1 MVPEKVH
8 HYRLDQVFPLIPLLR
23 FVGASRVKSG
33 NSGYHLKGAYA
44 TATLVLPKH
53 IDDTS
58 TSVQSIQIRSE
69 PSFDFFEEGSL
80 FRLNKLV
87 QWTASFLVVFLWEKL
102 GGRVECENEL
112 IAVSRE
118 KGENQNERK

>member
-1 MVPEKVH
+1 M
-8 HYRLDQVFPLIPLLR
+8 
-23 FVGASRVKSG
+23 KSG